1 MGVYEMLRGG
11 YKIIDLK
18 GQNIPTSGTIT
29 VDGIYDRITR
39 YGKPILVSGLVNN
52 GVSVSDSWVNF
63 ALTGST
69 LYGEITKG
77 VILSIT
83 NANVVSIVA
92 EIPAT

>member
-1 MGVYEMLRGG
+1 ME
-11 YKIIDLK
+11 
-18 GQNIPTSGTIT
+18 
-29 VDGIYDRITR
+29 
-39 YGKPILVSGLVNN
+39 
-52 GVSVSDSWVNF
+52 VSVSDSWVNF